1 MKIYEE
7 EPLITEKLWRK
18 EGNFIKQCRSVQAEA
33 KVIYEQ
39 EKKKINQVTPLLV
52 TSFKWTVAA
61 TECYS

>member
-18 EGNFIKQCRSVQAEA
+18 EGNFIKQCRSVQTEA

-39 EKKKINQVTPLLV
+39 EKKNQPGYTTTCDKL
-52 TSFKWTVAA
+52 
-61 TECYS
+61 